1 MLSFLILVM
10 VYACPLLW
18 LLAQEWR
25 EGRGKSCG
33 LYLAGL
39 ALLGLA
45 VALKSLGL

>member
-10 VYACPLLW
+10 VHACPLLW

-25 EGRGKSCG
+25 EGKCKNCG

-45 VALKSLGL
+45 AALKASGL